1 MFTPNAK
8 TSKKNYNDECTL
20 ILMLFTEL
28 AASFHPK
35 TGKHK
40 LLITAS
46 SLMSETQSAD
56 RRTINTF
63 ADTQVF
69 KIH

>member
-1 MFTPNAK
+1 
-8 TSKKNYNDECTL
+8 
-20 ILMLFTEL
+20 MLFTEL
-28 AASFHPK
+28 AVSFHTK

-40 LLITAS
+40 LHITAS

-56 RRTINTF
+56 RRTIYTF